1 MIDKLLNTIT
11 NRSANSL
18 SEAREKVEFVTTQD
32 PKSFALAKVPN
43 PNDLKNKLAKTDK
56 TDLVELQK
64 AQEYYNK
71 TVTIVEIA
79 IAQIESKKGK
89 LLQIKG
95 KLDSVL
101 ISLQIFEDI
110 IVIITPILNILRG
123 VIAGV
128 DGALGAS
135 SSLAANGLIINKLGE
150 KKKDLKDNVKK
161 ARGAIDS
168 FSDTSSFFKKET
180 DKIMSPLEKAIKTL
194 DDIINRL
201 KVLLAQLKALWIQFG
216 LGISLAELL
225 EEIENSNQTPE
236 DWWDD
241 NEFEAIPGSSE
252 KGDIPIGAEEENEE
266 SEESEENS
274 AIAFKRFKD

>member
-32 PKSFALAKVPN
+32 PKSFALSKVPN
-43 PNDLKNKLAKTDK
+43 PNDLKTRLAKIDK
-56 TDLVELQK
+56 TDLTELQK

-71 TVTIVEIA
+71 TVTRVEIA
-79 IAQIESKKGK
+79 IAQIEAKKGK

-95 KLDSVL
+95 KLDGVL

-110 IVIITPILNILRG
+110 TVIIRPVLNIIKG
-123 VIAGV
+123 VLAGI

-135 SSLAANGLIINKLGE
+135 TSLAANGLVINKLGE
-150 KKKDLKDNVKK
+150 KKKNLKDNVKK

-180 DKIMSPLEKAIKTL
+180 DKIMSPLDKAIKTL

-201 KVLLAQLKALWIQFG
+201 KALLAQLKALWIQFG
-216 LGISLAELL
+216 LGVSLQQLL

-236 DWWDD
+236 DWWND

-252 KGDIPIGAEEENEE
+252 KGDITVGSEEE
-266 SEESEENS
+266 SEESEESKESS
-274 AIAFKRFKD
+274 AIAFKRFKG